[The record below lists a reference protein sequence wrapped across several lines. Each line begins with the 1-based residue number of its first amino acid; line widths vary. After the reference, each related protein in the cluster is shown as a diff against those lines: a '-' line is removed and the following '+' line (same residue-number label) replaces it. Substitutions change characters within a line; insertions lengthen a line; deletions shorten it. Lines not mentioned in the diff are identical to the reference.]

1 MSLFN
6 LDTQLHTVC
15 TGIESSAQCN
25 ATGVTPILHIPFS
38 LATPAKRE
46 PVALKVQLHAGNT
59 NVLPEQNGV
68 GEEFNVSSTNIM
80 DLSGIKLKINPN
92 PDNAFKVISD
102 TPNEDA
108 ELMAITNN
116 TCSVQPAPEK
126 KKRAYKPRVKKDAQ
140 PSVTAAPSGD
150 GVLVASFDGENP
162 AAAHMQLLD
171 SVHDF
176 SINETLFKPEEL
188 ELNPVTDVFIKN
200 SRVKNDELVKYY
212 ILKYKICDYNCSG
225 KFCPMKAGI
234 WRRRPAYLILNRKN
248 NKATDLTI
256 PNISLICPNCYVQ
269 DKGTELFNK
278 FKNQSESK
286 CVGCGYPVKKGYE
299 LCYVCTEKV
308 RKVSVLSSA
317 NDMAELT
324 LRTSVTMPNIKQQQ
338 HAEPTFGLASFS
350 TDIDKEMQEL
360 GIKFANANV
369 TSVTTSS
376 TNGDSRTMA
385 LPVMVDV
392 DAELAK
398 YKNIL
403 DSDMGGQTKTK
414 RKTNIPSGDVHY
426 TKHKPVNTN
435 IINSALNTNVT
446 QDLLDQLADI

>member
-6 LDTQLHTVC
+6 LDTQL
-15 TGIESSAQCN
+15 
-25 ATGVTPILHIPFS
+25 P
-38 LATPAKRE
+38 
-46 PVALKVQLHAGNT
+46 
-59 NVLPEQNGV
+59 
-68 GEEFNVSSTNIM
+68 TNIM
-80 DLSGIKLKINPN
+80 DLSGIKLNN
-92 PDNAFKVISD
+92 TFNSISD
-102 TPNEDA
+102 ALTEDA
-108 ELMAITNN
+108 ELTAIAN
-116 TCSVQPAPEK
+116 SVQQEPVK
-126 KKRAYKPRVKKDAQ
+126 KKRTYKPRVKKDAQ
-140 PSVTAAPSGD
+140 PSVTAAPSND

-162 AAAHMQLLD
+162 ADAHMQLLD

-200 SRVKNDELVKYY
+200 SRIKSDELVKYY

-278 FKNQSESK
+278 FKSQSESK

-324 LRTSVTMPNIKQQQ
+324 LRTSVTVPNVKLQP
-338 HAEPTFGLASFS
+338 AEPTFGMASFS
-350 TDIDKEMQEL
+350 TDIDKEMQDL
-360 GIKFANANV
+360 GIKFANVNV
-369 TSVTTSS
+369 TGITTSS
-376 TNGDSRTMA
+376 TKASAREMA
-385 LPVMVDV
+385 LPVMMDV

-403 DSDMGGQTKTK
+403 DSELDIGGPSKTK
-414 RKTNIPSGDVHY
+414 RKTHVPSSDVHY
-426 TKHKPVNTN
+426 TKHKPVNS
-435 IINSALNTNVT
+435 IVINSALNTTVT
-446 QDLLDQLADI
+446 QCLLDQLADI

>member
-6 LDTQLHTVC
+6 LDTQ
-15 TGIESSAQCN
+15 INSN
-25 ATGVTPILHIPFS
+25 
-38 LATPAKRE
+38 
-46 PVALKVQLHAGNT
+46 PV
-59 NVLPEQNGV
+59 
-68 GEEFNVSSTNIM
+68 TNIM
-80 DLSGIKLKINPN
+80 NLTGIKLNN
-92 PDNAFKVISD
+92 TFNSISD
-102 TPNEDA
+102 ASTDDA
-108 ELMAITNN
+108 ELTAITNN

-126 KKRAYKPRVKKDAQ
+126 KKRTYKPRVKKEAQ
-140 PSVTAAPSGD
+140 PTVINAPSND

-176 SINETLFKPEEL
+176 SINETLFKHEEL

-256 PNISLICPNCYVQ
+256 SNISLICPNCYVQ

-324 LRTSVTMPNIKQQQ
+324 LRTSVTVPNIKQQP
-338 HAEPTFGLASFS
+338 AEPTFGLASFS

-376 TNGDSRTMA
+376 TNSDARAME
-385 LPVMVDV
+385 LPVMMDV

-414 RKTNIPSGDVHY
+414 RKTNVPSGDVHY
-426 TKHKPVNTN
+426 TKHKPVNIT
-435 IINSALNTNVT
+435 ITNSALNTNVT

>member
-6 LDTQLHTVC
+6 LDTQL
-15 TGIESSAQCN
+15 
-25 ATGVTPILHIPFS
+25 
-38 LATPAKRE
+38 
-46 PVALKVQLHAGNT
+46 NT
-59 NVLPEQNGV
+59 N
-68 GEEFNVSSTNIM
+68 II
-80 DLSGIKLKINPN
+80 DLSGIKININQTPN
-92 PDNAFKVISD
+92 PDNTFNAISD
-102 TPNEDA
+102 SSLTSNDDA
-108 ELMAITNN
+108 ELAAITNN
-116 TCSVQPAPEK
+116 TCSVQPTPEK

-140 PSVTAAPSGD
+140 PSVTAAPSND
-150 GVLVASFDGENP
+150 GILIASFDGENP
-162 AAAHMQLLD
+162 ADALNQLLD

-176 SINETLFKPEEL
+176 SINESLFKPEEL

-200 SRVKNDELVKYY
+200 SRIKNDELVKYY

-225 KFCPMKAGI
+225 KFCPMKSGI

-248 NKATDLTI
+248 NKASDLTI

-269 DKGTELFNK
+269 DKGAELFNK

-308 RKVSVLSSA
+308 RKLSVLSTA
-317 NDMAELT
+317 DDMAELT
-324 LRTSVTMPNIKQQQ
+324 LRTSVTIPNIKQKQQ

-360 GIKFANANV
+360 GIKFANSNV
-369 TSVTTSS
+369 SGVTTSN
-376 TNGDSRTMA
+376 TNSSAITM
-385 LPVMVDV
+385 PVMIDI
-392 DAELAK
+392 DAELTK

-414 RKTNIPSGDVHY
+414 RKPTIPSGDVHY
-426 TKHKPVNTN
+426 TKHKPINTA
-435 IINSALNTNVT
+435 ITNSTLNTNVT

>member
-6 LDTQLHTVC
+6 LDTQL
-15 TGIESSAQCN
+15 
-25 ATGVTPILHIPFS
+25 P
-38 LATPAKRE
+38 E
-46 PVALKVQLHAGNT
+46 P
-59 NVLPEQNGV
+59 
-68 GEEFNVSSTNIM
+68 IM
-80 DLSGIKLKINPN
+80 DLSGVKLNINYN
-92 PDNAFKVISD
+92 SDKAFKTISD
-102 TPNEDA
+102 TSNDDA
-108 ELMAITNN
+108 ELTSITNTIN
-116 TCSVQPAPEK
+116 STPSEPVK
-126 KKRAYKPRVKKDAQ
+126 KKKAYKPRAKKDA
-140 PSVTAAPSGD
+140 PPTVSTLPGVD

-162 AAAHMQLLD
+162 TDAHMQLLD

-176 SINETLFKPEEL
+176 SINESLFKPEEL

-225 KFCPMKAGI
+225 KLCPMKSGI

-269 DKGTELFNK
+269 DKGAELFNK

-308 RKVSVLSSA
+308 RKISVLSSA

-324 LRTSVTMPNIKQQQ
+324 LRTSVAVPNIKQQPS
-338 HAEPTFGLASFS
+338 EPTFGLASFS
-350 TDIDKEMQEL
+350 TDIDKEMQDL
-360 GIKFANANV
+360 GIKFANSNV
-369 TSVTTSS
+369 SGLTTSNMS
-376 TNGDSRTMA
+376 SSAITM
-385 LPVMVDV
+385 PVMMDI

-403 DSDMGGQTKTK
+403 DSELDSNTLSSKSK
-414 RKTNIPSGDVHY
+414 RKPNIPSGDIHY
-426 TKHKPVNTN
+426 TKHKAITTN
-435 IINSALNTNVT
+435 ITNSTLNTNVT
-446 QDLLDQLADI
+446 QDLLNQLADI